1 MSRQDECGLRTALAD
16 IASYVYDCDIY
27 ALSEESQASFKAQ
40 IARDHGELLGMMLQ
54 AEMQLEIA
62 SELGRVADALEAM
75 ADTLHPRG

>member
-16 IASYVYDCDIY
+16 IASYVYDCDLY
-27 ALSEESQASFKAQ
+27 VLSEESQASFKAQ

-62 SELGRVADALEAM
+62 SELGRVADALEAI
-75 ADTLHPRG
+75 ANTLHPRG